1 MSRLVHAGATWDL
14 TAPEKEAEFEKA
26 IVDHSD
32 AIFGPNRIY
41 IDCKR
46 RIGKSAGIK
55 NIPDGYLVDLTS
67 KTKPR
72 LYVVENE
79 LSSHPLYKHIGQQL
93 LEFSVSFKSTQRLA
107 RDILLDQI
115 RKDKETRKK
124 CEEYVR
130 DAGLRNLDR
139 MVSYL
144 VEDQPFRALLIIDTA
159 DEELF
164 FLLKRFSFDVEV
176 IEFEEYKSESG
187 ESIFRFTPF
196 EAELEETIRTSRG
209 ARVDIADL
217 DTIVVPAREEGFT
230 ETFLGED
237 RWYAVRISPSMRPQL
252 EYIAAYQVAPISAI
266 THVAKVR
273 SIEPW
278 LDSGKY
284 SVNFVGPASEIG
296 PLRLVPKGK
305 VKHIQ
310 GPRYAKYSTLR
321 AAKNL
326 DEAF

>member
-1 MSRLVHAGATWDL
+1 MSRLVHGGGTWEL
-14 TAPEKEAEFEKA
+14 TEPKNEEEFERA
-26 IVDHSD
+26 IVAHSY
-32 AIFGPNRIY
+32 AIFGPSRIY

-46 RIGKSAGIK
+46 RIGTHTGIK

-79 LSSHPLYKHIGQQL
+79 LSSHPLYKHVGQQL
-93 LEFSVSFKSTQRLA
+93 LEFSVSFKATQRLA

-124 CEEYVR
+124 CEDYVR
-130 DAGLRNLDR
+130 EAGLRNLDK

-144 VEDQPFRALLIIDTA
+144 VEDQPFRALLIINEA

-164 FLLKRFSFDVEV
+164 SLIKKFTFDVEV
-176 IEFEEYKSESG
+176 IEFEAYKNEEG

-196 EAELEETIRTSRG
+196 EAELEETIKTSR
-209 ARVDIADL
+209 ARRMDIADL
-217 DTIVVPAREEGFT
+217 DTLVVPAREEGFR
-230 ETFLGED
+230 ETFLGEN
-237 RWYAVRISPSMRPQL
+237 RWYAVRISPSMKPQL
-252 EYIAAYQVAPISAI
+252 EYIAAYQVSPISAI
-266 THVAKVR
+266 THVAKIR
-273 SIEPW
+273 DIEPW

-284 SVNFVGPASEIG
+284 CVNFAEPAAEIG
-296 PLRLVPKGK
+296 PLQLVPKGK
-305 VKHIQ
+305 VKHVQ
-310 GPRYAKYSTLR
+310 GPRYTKYSSLK